1 MLTRSIVQ
9 GGIINGVTSKLNAG
23 DQFIV
28 TFGNPGDAKF
38 CSYPPTCDN
47 SDGLEW
53 QNGGP
58 APSPQNPPSRKRHY
72 YLTERGTEIMS
83 AVELG
88 IGKRVYDI
96 EVDKAKME
104 ENVRRLGKRDPMTE
118 YRTVENEIV
127 EHLFSV

>member
-1 MLTRSIVQ
+1 MLTRSTEQ
-9 GGIINGVTSKLNAG
+9 GGIISAVTRNLKEG

-28 TFGNPGDAKF
+28 VFGNPGDAQY
-38 CSYPPTCDN
+38 CTYPPKCDN

-58 APSPQNPPSRKRHY
+58 APNPKVPPSRKRHY
-72 YLTERGTEIMS
+72 YLTERGTEILS
-83 AVELG
+83 AVELEV
-88 IGKRVYDI
+88 GKRVYSV
-96 EVDKAKME
+96 EVDEAKME
-104 ENVRRLGKRDPMTE
+104 ENKKRLGKRDPMTE